1 MKFADYERIKGIV
14 GDIYEEN
21 ADFLNS
27 IPINIEKLAEKM
39 GFIIK
44 RSCNIIKENLDKLI
58 TYFEINE
65 DKTIYGFSTFDEA
78 SQRFVIYVDDLNAK
92 ENKQR
97 FSIAHEIGHIVLNHR
112 ENSYENEKEA
122 DYFAG
127 YLLCPDCVCI
137 NDKIFAK
144 IKSGIKYLMS
154 WFGISLDTAMIC
166 FQHIENRKN
175 AKPVENNYEKI
186 ICNCIQQ
193 AVLNKTRD

>member
-1 MKFADYERIKGIV
+1 LKFADYERIKGIV

-21 ADFLNS
+21 ADLLNS
-27 IPINIEKLAEKM
+27 IPINVEKLAEKM

-44 RSCNIIKENLDKLI
+44 RTCNIIKENPDKLS

-65 DKTIYGFSTFDEA
+65 EKTIYGFSVFDEKY
-78 SQRFVIYVDDLNAK
+78 QRFVIYVDDLNAK
-92 ENKQR
+92 GNKQR

-112 ENSYENEKEA
+112 ENSFENEKEA

-137 NDKIFAK
+137 EDKIFNK
-144 IKSGIKYLMS
+144 INCGLKYLMS

-166 FQHIENRKN
+166 LKHIENRKN
-175 AKPVENNYEKI
+175 AKPVENSYEDI

-193 AVLNKTRD
+193 AVLNKIRD

>member
-21 ADFLNS
+21 ADLLNS
-27 IPINIEKLAEKM
+27 IPINVEKLAEKM

-44 RSCNIIKENLDKLI
+44 HTCNIIKENPDKLS

-65 DKTIYGFSTFDEA
+65 EKTIYGFSVFDEK
-78 SQRFVIYVDDLNAK
+78 SQRFVIYVDNLNAK

-112 ENSYENEKEA
+112 ENSFENEKEA

-137 NDKIFAK
+137 EDKIFNK
-144 IKSGIKYLMS
+144 INCGLKYLMS

-166 FQHIENRKN
+166 LKHIENRKK
-175 AKPVENNYEKI
+175 AKPVENSYEEI

-193 AVLNKTRD
+193 AVLNKIRD